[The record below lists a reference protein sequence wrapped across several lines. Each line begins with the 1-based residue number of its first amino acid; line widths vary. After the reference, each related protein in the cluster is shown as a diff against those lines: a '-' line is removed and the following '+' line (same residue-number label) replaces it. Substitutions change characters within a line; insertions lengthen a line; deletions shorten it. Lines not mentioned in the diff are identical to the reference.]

1 MNLSIEDAL
10 RIEKFSLEGLNTRA
24 LITSV
29 YDGDSVHAV
38 FPFADKMYRWVCRLD
53 GIDTPEVRTKNE
65 DEKRFGFYVRDALR
79 ERILYKEVDVSCGEF
94 DKYGRL
100 LVVISMDGENINS
113 WLISKGY
120 ANVYDGGTKVPFTSF
135 FESPQFT

>member
-10 RIEKFSLEGLNTRA
+10 RVEKFSLEGLTTRA
-24 LITSV
+24 MVTSV
-29 YDGDSVHAV
+29 YDGDSVHVV
-38 FPFADKMYRWVCRLD
+38 FPFAGTMYKWVCRLY
-53 GIDTPEVRTKNE
+53 GVDTPEVRTKNE
-65 DEKRFGFYVRDALR
+65 DEKRFGIHVRDALR
-79 ERILYKEVDVSCGEF
+79 ERILYKEVDVSCGGF

-100 LVVISMDGENINS
+100 LVGISMDNENIND

-120 ANVYDGGTKVPFTSF
+120 AQAYDGGTKTPFTSF